1 MQQHQDIK
9 LEIASRL
16 LSGII
21 TQDRNRQ
28 IEDRLGDIDHSL
40 ELADELIRRSACQS
54 PPSCEHTL
62 GPKLDAQPTVKTRE
76 QVIEREP
83 GPFSDL
89 LQTKRGTSSSAR
101 PSKGPTLH

>member
-1 MQQHQDIK
+1 MQQHQDLK
-9 LEIASRL
+9 LDIASRL

-28 IEDRLGDIDHSL
+28 LADRLSDIDHSL
-40 ELADELIRRSACQS
+40 QLADELIRRSECQS

-62 GPKLDAQPTVKTRE
+62 EPKPAVKTRE

-83 GPFSDL
+83 VPFGDL
-89 LQTKRGTSSSAR
+89 LHGQRGTSSGAR
-101 PSKGPTLH
+101 PGRGPTLH

>member
-1 MQQHQDIK
+1 MQHYQDIK
-9 LEIASRL
+9 LDIASRL

-28 IEDRLGDIDHSL
+28 LEDRLGDIEHSL
-40 ELADELIRRSACQS
+40 ELADELIRRSAAQQ

-62 GPKLDAQPTVKTRE
+62 APKPLVKTRE

-83 GPFSDL
+83 VPFSDL
-89 LQTKRGTSSSAR
+89 LHTQRGTSSGVR
-101 PSKGPTLH
+101 PGKGPTLH